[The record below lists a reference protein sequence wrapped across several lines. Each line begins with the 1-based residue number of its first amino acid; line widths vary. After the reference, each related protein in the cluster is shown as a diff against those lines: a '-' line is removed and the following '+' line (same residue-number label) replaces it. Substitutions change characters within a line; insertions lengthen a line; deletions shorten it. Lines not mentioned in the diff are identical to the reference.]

1 MSSEKTERVG
11 FFGRCMECASRSQ
24 RIRIEL
30 IEDNSVAVLMSTN
43 VNLDP
48 ELMARLTKQPGKN
61 TDTKQIERG
70 LPNQPVNS
78 KRCMIF

>member
-1 MSSEKTERVG
+1 MSEKTETVG

-48 ELMARLTKQPGKN
+48 ELIARLTKQPGKN
-61 TDTKQIERG
+61 TDT
-70 LPNQPVNS
+70 
-78 KRCMIF
+78 